1 MIRDD
6 LGNRM
11 KNYENVPKISLMRR
25 TPVAIRLDMRAGHT
39 FTRGFC
45 KPFDK
50 VFMESM
56 QKTMKYLCENV
67 AGCVVGYTQSDE
79 ITLILTDYEK
89 LETQAWFDNQLEKLV
104 SISASMATFAF
115 NKVFTAKVQNMIADY
130 EYQASKGFLSA
141 EIQQEINKY
150 LAKLQTAADKGA
162 MFDSRAFNIPKEE
175 VTNLILWRQLDA
187 IRNSINSVGQ
197 ANFTHKELQGKS
209 SKEVKQML
217 LEQKNIDWNKLP
229 ITQQRGSCCIKNEYT
244 ATPDSQTKLHY
255 WIIDNNI
262 PIFKG
267 EDRAYIDKKVGL

>member
-56 QKTMKYLCENV
+56 QETMKYLCKNV
-67 AGCVVGYTQSDE
+67 AGCVIGYTQSDE
-79 ITLILTDYEK
+79 ITLILTDYER

-104 SISASMATFAF
+104 SISASMATLAF
-115 NKVFTAKVQNMIADY
+115 NRAFTKKVTNLILG
-130 EYQASKGFLSA
+130 YQDSRGFLSIK
-141 EIQQEINKY
+141 IQDEINHY
-150 LAKLQTAADKGA
+150 YAKLQTAADKGA

-175 VTNLILWRQLDA
+175 VTNLIYWRQLDA
-187 IRNSINSVGQ
+187 MRNSINSVGQ
-197 ANFTHKELQGKS
+197 ANFAHKELQGKS
-209 SKEVKQML
+209 TKEVKQML
-217 LEQKNIDWNKLP
+217 LEQRNIDWDKLP
-229 ITQQRGSCCIKNEYT
+229 ITQQRGSCCVKNKD
-244 ATPDSQTKLHY
+244 DSH
-255 WIIDNNI
+255 WVIDNNI